1 MFAAAKAFA
10 AAGTNLTLLDINADA
25 LARARKELKI
35 AYANIGVEA
44 ACGSTTDESAVKHSF
59 AQAEVRFGN
68 LDFSK

>member
-1 MFAAAKAFA
+1 
-10 AAGTNLTLLDINADA
+10 
-25 LARARKELKI
+25 LKI